1 MRLSHLLRP
10 RRVAHAHCDLPCG
23 VYDPAQ
29 ARIEA
34 ESVHAIQEQFQDAS
48 KRKPPGKWDETQ
60 SETDWQTRALKIKEE
75 TDVAER
81 KRLKDLH
88 WMHCPKCGMKLQEVK
103 FKAVDADVC
112 FSCGGMFLD
121 KGELEQL
128 QHERQP
134 GAMAAILN
142 WFKDE
147 TKAPGR

>member
-1 MRLSHLLRP
+1 MVDDKGMPKPSSP
-10 RRVAHAHCDLPCG
+10 EEE
-23 VYDPAQ
+23 YFAQ
-29 ARIEA
+29 EEA
-34 ESVHAIQEQFQDAS
+34 LK
-48 KRKPPGKWDETQ
+48 KRKL
-60 SETDWQTRALKIKEE
+60 ALKIKEE